1 VDAAHGRGGRW
12 SPVAAGHGGGLG
24 LLLGGEVEREDRAG
38 GGGREG
44 TELAVLCCAGLR
56 SPEERV

>member
-1 VDAAHGRGGRW
+1 MGGG
-12 SPVAAGHGGGLG
+12 VAGHRWRRGMGGLG
-24 LLLGGEVEREDRAG
+24 LLLGSEVEREDRAG